1 MNNYAR
7 VVVESDLLQL
17 DREFD
22 FLVPQSLAQSVQV
35 GQRVKF
41 QLGRTKKLAT
51 GFVISLPAESS
62 FATSELVEIVDVEPV
77 VTAEIFQLARQVANR
92 QAVALGEV
100 LQQAIVEHMPRIQK
114 PEISPTQE
122 IDVALPELAGITS
135 LPKKATVLTS
145 ARSLTHQGMR
155 SPDWCWL
162 FLRAAVE
169 AIQAGKSAILIVP
182 ERDQINQLA
191 ALFSAMGLQ
200 DFISAWLPGA
210 KKSER
215 FANFH
220 RALGQAQS
228 IVIGSRSAIYAPVKN
243 LGVIA
248 LFDDGDDS
256 LREQGSP
263 YTNARE
269 VALMRASDEVKLLF
283 AANYRSLEIQRLVEI
298 GYLKDLEIKL
308 PPARISY
315 SLPAQRLDAASF
327 KLMRDAL
334 EVGPVLVLIPR
345 KGNSATVYCAG
356 CDQRL
361 VCNNCKGPIWENEKG
376 EYRCRICQGISHSC
390 AACGSSKLRR
400 GRTGSTR
407 TAAEFGKAFPGIT
420 ISEFTSDTK
429 PTAIKK
435 SKHLVLATPGSA
447 PRVSQG
453 YAALLILDSDVWLS
467 MPQLRSEQ
475 TAIRD
480 WMEAIELL
488 SDTGR
493 AHIAGVNQD
502 LGQALSLG
510 QHRALAANA
519 FREVNSL
526 SLPPAARIA
535 SLEGSQDTIT
545 QALEL
550 AGKAGA
556 TVLRSNLAENASA
569 LIRFSY
575 SQGAEVSASLK
586 ALALKTNA
594 RLVGANKR
602 RGLKIVMDD
611 PSAL

>member
-1 MNNYAR
+1 MANYAR

-22 FLVPQSLAQSVQV
+22 FLVPENLSQSVRV
-35 GQRVKF
+35 GQRVSF
-41 QLGRTKKLAT
+41 QLGRTQKLAS
-51 GFVISLPAESS
+51 GFLASLPLESA
-62 FATSELVEIVDVEPV
+62 FATSELVEIVDLEPV
-77 VTAEIFQLARQVANR
+77 VTDEIFKLARQVANR
-92 QAVALGEV
+92 QAVAVGEI
-100 LQQAIVEHMPRIQK
+100 LQHAVVEHMPRIPKPIHEPNQEVVVEA
-114 PEISPTQE
+114 PEIP
-122 IDVALPELAGITS
+122 GITS
-135 LPKKATVLTS
+135 LPNRSAVITS
-145 ARSLTHQGMR
+145 ARSLTREGMR
-155 SPDWCWL
+155 YPDWCWL
-162 FLRAAVE
+162 FLRSAIE
-169 AIQAGKSAILIVP
+169 AIQSGKSAILIVP
-182 ERDQINQLA
+182 ERDQISQLA
-191 ALFSAMGLQ
+191 ALFSSMGLK
-200 DFISAWLPGA
+200 DHISTWLPGA
-210 KKSER
+210 KKSDR
-215 FANFH
+215 FTNFH
-220 RALGQAQS
+220 RALTQERS
-228 IVIGSRSAIYAPVKN
+228 IVIGSRSAIYAPVSN
-243 LGVIA
+243 LGAIA

-263 YTNARE
+263 YTHARE
-269 VALMRASDEVKLLF
+269 IALMRATDDVKLLF
-283 AANYRSLEIQRLVEI
+283 AANYRSLEVQRLVEI
-298 GYLKDLEIKL
+298 GYLTDLDIKL

-315 SLPAQRLDAASF
+315 SPPAQRLDSASF

-361 VCNNCKGPIWENEKG
+361 ICNNCKGPIWENEKG
-376 EYRCRICQGISHSC
+376 EYRCRVCQGISHSC
-390 AACGSSKLRR
+390 AACGSNKLRR

-447 PRVSQG
+447 PRVQHG
-453 YAALLILDSDVWLS
+453 YAALLILDSDVWLA

-493 AHIAGVNQD
+493 AHIAGVDQD

-510 QHRALAANA
+510 QHRALATNA

-526 SLPPAARIA
+526 SLPPATRIA
-535 SLEGSQDTIT
+535 TLEGTQDTIS
-545 QALEL
+545 QALDL
-550 AGKAGA
+550 ATKAGA
-556 TVLRSNLAENASA
+556 TVLRSNLSESASA

-611 PSAL
+611 PGAL

>member
-1 MNNYAR
+1 MANYAR

-22 FLVPQSLAQSVQV
+22 FLVPEHLSQSVRI
-35 GQRVKF
+35 GQRVRF
-41 QLGRTKKLAT
+41 QLGRTKKLAS
-51 GFVISLPAESS
+51 GFISSLPLESS
-62 FATSELVEIVDVEPV
+62 FATSELVEIVDLEPV
-77 VTAEIFQLARQVANR
+77 VTEEIFKLSKQVANR
-92 QAVALGEV
+92 QAVALGEI
-100 LQQAIVEHMPRIQK
+100 LQHAVVEHMPRIPK
-114 PEISPTQE
+114 PVYESIAGIVVEVP
-122 IDVALPELAGITS
+122 DLPGITS
-135 LPKKATVLTS
+135 LPVRSAVLTS
-145 ARSLTHQGMR
+145 ARSLTHEGMR
-155 SPDWCWL
+155 CPDWCWL
-162 FLRAAVE
+162 FLRSAVE
-169 AIQAGKSAILIVP
+169 AIQSGKSAILIVP
-182 ERDQINQLA
+182 ERDQISQLA
-191 ALFSAMGLQ
+191 TLFSGMGLK
-200 DFISAWLPGA
+200 DLISTWLPGA
-210 KKSER
+210 KKSDR
-215 FANFH
+215 FTNFH
-220 RALGQAQS
+220 RALNQDRS
-228 IVIGSRSAIYAPVKN
+228 IVIGSRSAIYAPVRN

-263 YTNARE
+263 YTHARE
-269 VALMRASDEVKLLF
+269 IALMRATDDVKLVF

-298 GYLKDLEIKL
+298 GYLTDAEIKL

-315 SLPAQRLDAASF
+315 SPPAQRLDAASF

-376 EYRCRICQGISHSC
+376 EYRCRVCQGISHSC
-390 AACGSSKLRR
+390 AACGSNKLRR

-447 PRVSQG
+447 PRVQQG
-453 YAALLILDSDVWLS
+453 YAALLILDSDVWLA

-475 TAIRD
+475 TAVRD

-493 AHIAGVNQD
+493 AHIAGVDQD

-510 QHRALAANA
+510 QHRALATNA

-535 SLEGSQDTIT
+535 TLEGTQDTIS

-550 AGKAGA
+550 ATNAGA
-556 TVLRSNLAENASA
+556 TVLRSNLSESSSA

-611 PSAL
+611 PGAL

>member
-1 MNNYAR
+1 MANYAR

-22 FLVPQSLAQSVQV
+22 FLVPKNLADTVQV
-35 GQRVKF
+35 GQRVRF
-41 QLGRTKKLAT
+41 QLGRTKKLAS
-51 GFVISLPAESS
+51 GFIASLPTESS
-62 FATSELVEIVDVEPV
+62 FATSELVEIVDPEPV
-77 VTAEIFQLARQVANR
+77 VTQEIFRLARQVANR
-92 QAVALGEV
+92 QAVALGEI
-100 LQQAIVEHMPRIQK
+100 LQQAVVEHMPRISK
-114 PEISPTQE
+114 PIYDPIPEALV
-122 IDVALPELAGITS
+122 DVPSLPGITS
-135 LPKKATVLTS
+135 LPSRSAVLTS
-145 ARSLTHQGMR
+145 ARSLTHEGMR
-155 SPDWCWL
+155 YPDWCWL

-169 AIQAGKSAILIVP
+169 TIEAGKSALLIVP
-182 ERDQINQLA
+182 ERDQIYQLA
-191 ALFSAMGLQ
+191 ALLSSMGLQ
-200 DFISAWLPGA
+200 NLISTWLPGE
-210 KKSER
+210 KKSDR
-215 FANFH
+215 FTNFH
-220 RALGQAQS
+220 RALIQDKS
-228 IVIGSRSAIYAPVKN
+228 IVIGSRSAIYAPIRN

-263 YTNARE
+263 YTHARE
-269 VALMRASDEVKLLF
+269 IALMRATDDVKLLF

-298 GYLKDLEIKL
+298 GYLKDMEIKL

-315 SLPAQRLDAASF
+315 SPPAQRLDAASF
-327 KLMRDAL
+327 KLMREAL

-361 VCNNCKGPIWENEKG
+361 VCNNCKGPIWENENG
-376 EYRCRICQGISHSC
+376 EYRCRVCQGISHSC
-390 AACGSSKLRR
+390 AACGSNKLRR

-435 SKHLVLATPGSA
+435 SKHLILATPGSA
-447 PRVSQG
+447 PRVQQG
-453 YAALLILDSDVWLS
+453 YAALLILDSDVWLA

-475 TAIRD
+475 TAVRD

-493 AHIAGVNQD
+493 AHIAGVDQD

-510 QHRALAANA
+510 QHRALAASA

-535 SLEGSQDTIT
+535 TLEGTQDTIT
-545 QALEL
+545 QALDV
-550 AGKAGA
+550 ANRAGA
-556 TVLRSNLAENASA
+556 TVLRSNLSDSASA

>member
-1 MNNYAR
+1 MSNYAR

-22 FLVPQSLAQSVQV
+22 FLVPESLAQTVQV

-51 GFVISLPAESS
+51 GFVISLPSESS
-62 FATSELVEIVDVEPV
+62 FATSELVEIVDLLPV
-77 VTAEIFQLARQVANR
+77 VTEDIFKLARQVSNR
-92 QAVALGEV
+92 QAVALGEI
-100 LQQAIVEHMPRIQK
+100 LQQAVVEHMPRIPKPQIVST
-114 PEISPTQE
+114 PEIE
-122 IDVALPELAGITS
+122 VAVPELAGITS
-135 LPKKATVLTS
+135 LPSKSAVLTS

-200 DFISAWLPGA
+200 EVISTWLPGA

-215 FANFH
+215 FTNFH
-220 RALGQAQS
+220 RVLASDKS
-228 IVIGSRSAIYAPVKN
+228 IVIGSRSAIYAPVRN

-248 LFDDGDDS
+248 LFDDGDDT

-263 YTNARE
+263 YTHARE
-269 VALMRASDEVKLLF
+269 IALMRASDEVKLLF

-315 SLPAQRLDAASF
+315 SPPAQRLDAASF

-390 AACGSSKLRR
+390 AACGSNKLRR

-420 ISEFTSDTK
+420 ISEFTADTQ

-447 PRVSQG
+447 PRVSEG
-453 YAALLILDSDVWLS
+453 YAALLILDSDVWLA

-493 AHIAGVNQD
+493 AHIAGVDQD

-556 TVLRSNLAENASA
+556 SVLRSNLSENASA
-569 LIRFSY
+569 LIRFGY

-594 RLVGANKR
+594 RLVGTNKR

>member
-1 MNNYAR
+1 LR
-7 VVVESDLLQL
+7 
-17 DREFD
+17 F
-22 FLVPQSLAQSVQV
+22 
-35 GQRVKF
+35 
-41 QLGRTKKLAT
+41 
-51 GFVISLPAESS
+51 
-62 FATSELVEIVDVEPV
+62 
-77 VTAEIFQLARQVANR
+77 
-92 QAVALGEV
+92 
-100 LQQAIVEHMPRIQK
+100 
-114 PEISPTQE
+114 
-122 IDVALPELAGITS
+122 
-135 LPKKATVLTS
+135 
-145 ARSLTHQGMR
+145 
-155 SPDWCWL
+155 PDWCWL
-162 FLRAAVE
+162 FLKAAVE
-169 AIQAGKSAILIVP
+169 ALEGGKSAILIVP
-182 ERDQINQLA
+182 ERDQISQLA
-191 ALFSAMGLQ
+191 SLLSAMGLQ
-200 DFISAWLPGA
+200 DFVSTWLPGA
-210 KKSER
+210 KKSDR
-215 FANFH
+215 FINFH
-220 RALGQAQS
+220 RALVQDKS
-228 IVIGSRSAIYAPVKN
+228 IVIGSRSAIYAPARN
-243 LGVIA
+243 LGAIA

-263 YTNARE
+263 YTHARE
-269 VALMRASDEVKLLF
+269 IALMRASDGVKLLL

-298 GYLKDLEIKL
+298 DYLKDLEIKL

-315 SLPAQRLDAASF
+315 SPPAQRLDAASF
-327 KLMRDAL
+327 KLMREAL

-361 VCNNCKGPIWENEKG
+361 VCNNCKGPIWENQKG

-390 AACGSSKLRR
+390 AACGSNKLRR

-407 TAAEFGKAFPGIT
+407 TAAEFGKAFPGIA
-420 ISEFTSDTK
+420 ISEFTADTK

-435 SKHLVLATPGSA
+435 SKHLILATPGSA
-447 PRVSQG
+447 PRVPQG
-453 YAALLILDSDVWLS
+453 YAALLILDSDVWLA

-493 AHIAGVNQD
+493 AHIAGVDQD

-519 FREVNSL
+519 FKEVNAL
-526 SLPPAARIA
+526 SLPPASRIA
-535 SLEGSQDTIT
+535 SLEGTQDTIS

-550 AGKAGA
+550 ATKAGA
-556 TVLRSNLAENASA
+556 TVLRSNLSENASA
-569 LIRFSY
+569 LIRFGY

-611 PSAL
+611 PGAL

>member
-1 MNNYAR
+1 M
-7 VVVESDLLQL
+7 
-17 DREFD
+17 
-22 FLVPQSLAQSVQV
+22 
-35 GQRVKF
+35 
-41 QLGRTKKLAT
+41 
-51 GFVISLPAESS
+51 
-62 FATSELVEIVDVEPV
+62 
-77 VTAEIFQLARQVANR
+77 
-92 QAVALGEV
+92 
-100 LQQAIVEHMPRIQK
+100 
-114 PEISPTQE
+114 
-122 IDVALPELAGITS
+122 
-135 LPKKATVLTS
+135 LTS
-145 ARSLTHQGMR
+145 ARSITYEEKR
-155 SPDWCWL
+155 YPDWCWL
-162 FLRAAVE
+162 FAKAAHH
-169 AIQAGKSAILIVP
+169 AHSQNKSVILILP
-182 ERDQINQLA
+182 ERDQILQLA
-191 ALFSAMGLQ
+191 DLFSKLGLGP
-200 DFISAWLPGA
+200 IVTTWLPGA

-215 FANFH
+215 FTNFH
-220 RALGQAQS
+220 RALTQDAS
-228 IVIGSRSAIYAPVKN
+228 IIIGTRSAIYAPAKN
-243 LGVIA
+243 LGLIA

-263 YTNARE
+263 YTHARE
-269 VALMRASDEVKLLF
+269 IALMRASSEVKLIL
-283 AANYRSLEIQRLVEI
+283 AANYRSLEVQRLVEI
-298 GYLKDLEIKL
+298 GYLKDFAIKL
-308 PPARISY
+308 PPARISF
-315 SLPAQRLDAASF
+315 SAPAQRLDAASF

-361 VCNNCKGPIWENEKG
+361 VCNNCKGPIWETEKG
-376 EYRCRICQGISHSC
+376 EYRCRVCQGISHSC

-429 PTAIKK
+429 VTAIKK

-447 PRVSQG
+447 PRVEGG

-488 SDTGR
+488 SDSGR
-493 AHIAGVNQD
+493 AHIAGLDPD
-502 LGQALSLG
+502 LGQAMSLG
-510 QHRALAANA
+510 QHRELASTA

-535 SLEGSQDTIT
+535 SLEGSQDTIS
-545 QALEL
+545 QALDL
-550 AGKAGA
+550 ASQAGA
-556 TVLRSNLAENASA
+556 VVLRSNLAENATA
-569 LIRFSY
+569 LIRFGY

-594 RLVGANKR
+594 RLVGVNKR

>member
-1 MNNYAR
+1 MANYAR

-22 FLVPQSLAQSVQV
+22 FLVPKNLADTVQV
-35 GQRVKF
+35 GQRVRF
-41 QLGRTKKLAT
+41 QLGRTKKLAS
-51 GFVISLPAESS
+51 GFIASLPTESS
-62 FATSELVEIVDVEPV
+62 FATSELVEIVDSEPV
-77 VTAEIFQLARQVANR
+77 VTQEIFRLARQVANR
-92 QAVALGEV
+92 QAVALGEI
-100 LQQAIVEHMPRIQK
+100 LQQAVVEHMPTIPK
-114 PEISPTQE
+114 PIYDPIPEALV
-122 IDVALPELAGITS
+122 DVPSLPGITS
-135 LPKKATVLTS
+135 LPSRSAILTS
-145 ARSLTHQGMR
+145 ARSLTHEGMR
-155 SPDWCWL
+155 YPDWCWL

-169 AIQAGKSAILIVP
+169 AIEAGKSALLIVP

-191 ALFSAMGLQ
+191 ALLSSMGWQNL
-200 DFISAWLPGA
+200 ISTWLPGE
-210 KKSER
+210 KKSDR
-215 FANFH
+215 FTNFH
-220 RALGQAQS
+220 RALIQDKS
-228 IVIGSRSAIYAPVKN
+228 IVIGSRSAIYAPVRN
-243 LGVIA
+243 LGAIA

-263 YTNARE
+263 YTHARE
-269 VALMRASDEVKLLF
+269 IALMRATDDVKLLF

-298 GYLKDLEIKL
+298 GYLKDMEIKL

-315 SLPAQRLDAASF
+315 SPPSQRLDAASF
-327 KLMRDAL
+327 KLMREAL

-345 KGNSATVYCAG
+345 KGNSVTVYCAG

-376 EYRCRICQGISHSC
+376 EYRCRVCQGISHSC
-390 AACGSSKLRR
+390 AACGSNKLRR

-435 SKHLVLATPGSA
+435 SKHLILATPGSA
-447 PRVSQG
+447 PRVQQG
-453 YAALLILDSDVWLS
+453 YAALLILDSDVWLA

-475 TAIRD
+475 TAVRD

-493 AHIAGVNQD
+493 AHIAGVDQD

-510 QHRALAANA
+510 QHRPLAVSA

-526 SLPPAARIA
+526 SLPPASRIA
-535 SLEGSQDTIT
+535 TLEGTQDTIN
-545 QALEL
+545 QALDV
-550 AGKAGA
+550 ANKAGA
-556 TVLRSNLAENASA
+556 IVLRSNLSDSASA

>member
-1 MNNYAR
+1 MANYAR

-22 FLVPQSLAQSVQV
+22 FLVPENLADSVQV
-35 GQRVKF
+35 GQRVRF
-41 QLGRTKKLAT
+41 QLGRTKKLAS
-51 GFVISLPAESS
+51 GFVASLPTESS
-62 FATSELVEIVDVEPV
+62 FATSELVEIVDSETV
-77 VTAEIFQLARQVANR
+77 VTQEIFRLARQVANR
-92 QAVALGEV
+92 QAVALGEI
-100 LQQAIVEHMPRIQK
+100 LQQAVVEHMPRIPK
-114 PEISPTQE
+114 PVYEPIQDAVVEIPN
-122 IDVALPELAGITS
+122 LPGITS
-135 LPKKATVLTS
+135 LPSRSAILTS
-145 ARSLTHQGMR
+145 ARSLTHEGMR
-155 SPDWCWL
+155 YPDWCWL

-169 AIQAGKSAILIVP
+169 AIQAGKSVLLIVP

-191 ALFSAMGLQ
+191 ALLSSLGMQNL
-200 DFISAWLPGA
+200 ISTWLPGA

-215 FANFH
+215 FTNFH
-220 RALGQAQS
+220 RALTQEKS
-228 IVIGSRSAIYAPVKN
+228 IVIGSRSAIYAPVRN

-263 YTNARE
+263 YTHARE
-269 VALMRASDEVKLLF
+269 IALMRATDDVKLLF

-298 GYLKDLEIKL
+298 GYLKDMEMKL

-315 SLPAQRLDAASF
+315 SPPAQRLDAASF
-327 KLMRDAL
+327 KLMREAL

-361 VCNNCKGPIWENEKG
+361 ACNNCKGPIWENEKG
-376 EYRCRICQGISHSC
+376 EYRCRVCQGISHSC
-390 AACGSSKLRR
+390 AACGSNKLRR

-435 SKHLVLATPGSA
+435 SKHLILATPGSA
-447 PRVSQG
+447 PRVPLG
-453 YAALLILDSDVWLS
+453 YAALLILDSDVWLA

-475 TAIRD
+475 TAVRD

-493 AHIAGVNQD
+493 AHIAGVDQD

-510 QHRALAANA
+510 QHRALAASA

-535 SLEGSQDTIT
+535 TLEGTQDTIT
-545 QALEL
+545 QALEV
-550 AGKAGA
+550 AHKAGA
-556 TVLRSNLAENASA
+556 TVLRSNLSESASA

-575 SQGAEVSASLK
+575 SQGPEVSASLK

>member
-1 MNNYAR
+1 MANYAR

-22 FLVPQSLAQSVQV
+22 FLVPKNLADTVQI
-35 GQRVKF
+35 GQRVRF
-41 QLGRTKKLAT
+41 QLGRTKKLAS
-51 GFVISLPAESS
+51 GFIASLPTESS
-62 FATSELVEIVDVEPV
+62 FATSELVEIVDSEPV
-77 VTAEIFQLARQVANR
+77 VTQEIFRLSRQVANR
-92 QAVALGEV
+92 QAVALGEI
-100 LQQAIVEHMPRIQK
+100 LQQAVVEHMPRIPK
-114 PEISPTQE
+114 PLYEPTPE
-122 IDVALPELAGITS
+122 TLVDVPS
-135 LPKKATVLTS
+135 LPGIPSLPSRSAILTS
-145 ARSLTHQGMR
+145 ARSLTHEGMR
-155 SPDWCWL
+155 YPDWCWL

-169 AIQAGKSAILIVP
+169 AIQAGKSALLIVP

-191 ALFSAMGLQ
+191 ALFSSMGMQNL
-200 DFISAWLPGA
+200 ISTWLPGE
-210 KKSER
+210 KKSDR
-215 FANFH
+215 FTNFH
-220 RALGQAQS
+220 RALIQDKS
-228 IVIGSRSAIYAPVKN
+228 IVIGSRSAIYAPVRN

-263 YTNARE
+263 YTHARE
-269 VALMRASDEVKLLF
+269 IALMRATDDVKLLF

-298 GYLKDLEIKL
+298 GYLKDMEMKL

-315 SLPAQRLDAASF
+315 SPPAQRLDAASF
-327 KLMRDAL
+327 KLMREAL

-361 VCNNCKGPIWENEKG
+361 ACNNCKGPIWENEKG
-376 EYRCRICQGISHSC
+376 EYRCRVCQGISHSC
-390 AACGSSKLRR
+390 AACGSNKLRR

-407 TAAEFGKAFPGIT
+407 TAAEFGKAFPGTT

-435 SKHLVLATPGSA
+435 SKHLILATPGSA
-447 PRVSQG
+447 PRVQLG
-453 YAALLILDSDVWLS
+453 YAALLILDSDVWLA

-475 TAIRD
+475 TAVRD

-493 AHIAGVNQD
+493 AHVAGVDQD

-510 QHRALAANA
+510 QHRALAASA

-535 SLEGSQDTIT
+535 TLEGTQDTIT
-545 QALEL
+545 QALEV
-550 AGKAGA
+550 AQKAGA
-556 TVLRSNLAENASA
+556 TVLRSNLSDSASA

>member
-1 MNNYAR
+1 M
-7 VVVESDLLQL
+7 VDL
-17 DREFD
+17 
-22 FLVPQSLAQSVQV
+22 
-35 GQRVKF
+35 
-41 QLGRTKKLAT
+41 
-51 GFVISLPAESS
+51 
-62 FATSELVEIVDVEPV
+62 EPV
-77 VTAEIFQLARQVANR
+77 VTAEIFKLARQVANR
-92 QAVALGEV
+92 QAVALGEI
-100 LQQAIVEHMPRIQK
+100 LQHAVVEHMPRI
-114 PEISPTQE
+114 PRPIYEPISDAVVE
-122 IDVALPELAGITS
+122 VSYLPGITS
-135 LPKKATVLTS
+135 LPNRSAVLTS
-145 ARSLTHQGMR
+145 ARSLTHEGLR
-155 SPDWCWL
+155 FPDWCWL
-162 FLRAAVE
+162 FLRSAVE
-169 AIQAGKSAILIVP
+169 ATNAGKSAILIVP
-182 ERDQINQLA
+182 ERDQISQLA
-191 ALFSAMGLQ
+191 ALFSSMGLQ
-200 DFISAWLPGA
+200 DRISTWLPGA
-210 KKSER
+210 KKSDR
-215 FANFH
+215 FTNFH
-220 RALGQAQS
+220 RALNQDWL
-228 IVIGSRSAIYAPVKN
+228 IVIGSRSAIYAPVRN

-263 YTNARE
+263 YTHARE
-269 VALMRASDEVKLLF
+269 IALMRATDDVKLLF

-298 GYLKDLEIKL
+298 GYLKDLDIKL

-315 SLPAQRLDAASF
+315 SPPAQRLDAASF

-376 EYRCRICQGISHSC
+376 EYRCRVCQGISHSC
-390 AACGSSKLRR
+390 AACGSNKLRR

-447 PRVSQG
+447 PRVQQG
-453 YAALLILDSDVWLS
+453 YAALLILDSDVWLA

-475 TAIRD
+475 TAVRD

-493 AHIAGVNQD
+493 AHIAGIDQD

-510 QHRALAANA
+510 QHRALATSA

-535 SLEGSQDTIT
+535 TLEGTQDTIS
-545 QALEL
+545 QALDL
-550 AGKAGA
+550 ATKAGA
-556 TVLRSNLAENASA
+556 TVLRSNLSESASA

>member
-1 MNNYAR
+1 MANYAR

-22 FLVPQSLAQSVQV
+22 FLVPKNLADTVQI
-35 GQRVKF
+35 GQRVRF
-41 QLGRTKKLAT
+41 QLGRTKKLAS
-51 GFVISLPAESS
+51 GFIASLPTESS
-62 FATSELVEIVDVEPV
+62 FATSELVEIVDSEPV
-77 VTAEIFQLARQVANR
+77 VTQEIFRLSRQVANR
-92 QAVALGEV
+92 QAVALGEI
-100 LQQAIVEHMPRIQK
+100 LQQAVVEHMPRIPK
-114 PEISPTQE
+114 PLYEPTPE
-122 IDVALPELAGITS
+122 TLVDVPS
-135 LPKKATVLTS
+135 LPGIPSLPSRSAILTS
-145 ARSLTHQGMR
+145 ARSLTHEGMR
-155 SPDWCWL
+155 YPDWCWL

-169 AIQAGKSAILIVP
+169 AIQAGKSALLIVP

-191 ALFSAMGLQ
+191 ALFSSMGMQNL
-200 DFISAWLPGA
+200 ISTWLPGE
-210 KKSER
+210 KKSDR
-215 FANFH
+215 FTNFH
-220 RALGQAQS
+220 RALIQDKS
-228 IVIGSRSAIYAPVKN
+228 IVIGSRSAIYAPVRN

-263 YTNARE
+263 YTHARE
-269 VALMRASDEVKLLF
+269 IALMRATDDVKLLF

-298 GYLKDLEIKL
+298 GYLKDMEMKL

-315 SLPAQRLDAASF
+315 SPPAQRLDAASF
-327 KLMRDAL
+327 KLMREAL

-361 VCNNCKGPIWENEKG
+361 ACNNCKGPIWENEKG
-376 EYRCRICQGISHSC
+376 EYRCRVCQGISHSC
-390 AACGSSKLRR
+390 AACGSNKLRR

-407 TAAEFGKAFPGIT
+407 TAAEFGKAFPGTT

-435 SKHLVLATPGSA
+435 SKHLILATPGSA
-447 PRVSQG
+447 PRVQLG
-453 YAALLILDSDVWLS
+453 YAALLILDSDVWLA

-475 TAIRD
+475 TAVRD
-480 WMEAIELL
+480 WMEAIEQL

-493 AHIAGVNQD
+493 AHVAGVDQD

-510 QHRALAANA
+510 QHRALAASA

-535 SLEGSQDTIT
+535 TLEGTQDTIT
-545 QALEL
+545 QALEV
-550 AGKAGA
+550 AQKAGA
-556 TVLRSNLAENASA
+556 TVLRSNLSDSASA

>member
-1 MNNYAR
+1 MANYAR

-22 FLVPQSLAQSVQV
+22 FLVPKDLADTVKV
-35 GQRVKF
+35 GQRVRF
-41 QLGRTKKLAT
+41 QLGRTKKLAS
-51 GFVISLPAESS
+51 GFIASLPTETA
-62 FATSELVEIVDVEPV
+62 FATSELVEIVDSEPV
-77 VTAEIFQLARQVANR
+77 VTQEIFRLARQVANR
-92 QAVALGEV
+92 QAVALGEI
-100 LQQAIVEHMPRIQK
+100 LQQAVVEHMPRIPK
-114 PEISPTQE
+114 PVCEPTLE
-122 IDVALPELAGITS
+122 TLVDVLSLPGITS
-135 LPKKATVLTS
+135 LPSRSAILTS
-145 ARSLTHQGMR
+145 ARSLTHEGMR
-155 SPDWCWL
+155 YPDWCWL

-169 AIQAGKSAILIVP
+169 AIQAGKSALLIVP

-191 ALFSAMGLQ
+191 ALLSSMGLQ
-200 DFISAWLPGA
+200 NLISTWLPGA
-210 KKSER
+210 KKSDR

-220 RALGQAQS
+220 RALIQDKS
-228 IVIGSRSAIYAPVKN
+228 IVIGSRSAIYAPVRN

-263 YTNARE
+263 YTHARE
-269 VALMRASDEVKLLF
+269 IALMRATDDVKLLF

-298 GYLKDLEIKL
+298 GYLKDMEMKL

-315 SLPAQRLDAASF
+315 SPPAQRLDAASF
-327 KLMRDAL
+327 KLMREAL

-361 VCNNCKGPIWENEKG
+361 ACNNCKGAIWENEKG
-376 EYRCRICQGISHSC
+376 EYRCRVCQGISHSC
-390 AACGSSKLRR
+390 AACGSNKLRR

-435 SKHLVLATPGSA
+435 SKHLILATPGSA
-447 PRVSQG
+447 PRVQLG
-453 YAALLILDSDVWLS
+453 YAALLILDSDVWLA

-475 TAIRD
+475 TAVRD

-493 AHIAGVNQD
+493 AHIAGVDQD

-510 QHRALAANA
+510 QHRALAASA

-535 SLEGSQDTIT
+535 TLEGTQDTIT
-545 QALEL
+545 QALDV
-550 AGKAGA
+550 ANRAGA
-556 TVLRSNLAENASA
+556 TVLRSNLSDSASA

>member
-1 MNNYAR
+1 MANYAR

-22 FLVPQSLAQSVQV
+22 FLVPKNLADTVQV
-35 GQRVKF
+35 GQRVRF
-41 QLGRTKKLAT
+41 QLGRTKKLAS
-51 GFVISLPAESS
+51 GFIASLPTESS
-62 FATSELVEIVDVEPV
+62 FATSELVEIVDPEPV
-77 VTAEIFQLARQVANR
+77 VTQEIFRLARQVANR
-92 QAVALGEV
+92 QAVALGEI
-100 LQQAIVEHMPRIQK
+100 LQQAVVEHMPRISK
-114 PEISPTQE
+114 PIYDPIPEALV
-122 IDVALPELAGITS
+122 DVPSLPGITS
-135 LPKKATVLTS
+135 LPSRSAVLTS
-145 ARSLTHQGMR
+145 ARSLTHEGMR
-155 SPDWCWL
+155 YPDWCWL

-169 AIQAGKSAILIVP
+169 AIEAGKSALLIVP

-191 ALFSAMGLQ
+191 ALLSSMGLQ
-200 DFISAWLPGA
+200 NLISTWLPGE
-210 KKSER
+210 KKSDR
-215 FANFH
+215 FTNFH
-220 RALGQAQS
+220 RALIQDKS
-228 IVIGSRSAIYAPVKN
+228 IVIGSRSAIYAPVRN

-263 YTNARE
+263 YTHARE
-269 VALMRASDEVKLLF
+269 IALMRATDDVKLLF

-298 GYLKDLEIKL
+298 GYLKDMEIKL

-315 SLPAQRLDAASF
+315 SPPAQRLDAASF
-327 KLMRDAL
+327 KLMREAL

-376 EYRCRICQGISHSC
+376 EYRCRVCQGISHSC
-390 AACGSSKLRR
+390 AACGSNKLRR

-435 SKHLVLATPGSA
+435 SKHLILATPGSA
-447 PRVSQG
+447 PRVQQG
-453 YAALLILDSDVWLS
+453 YAALLILDSDVWLA

-475 TAIRD
+475 TAVRD

-493 AHIAGVNQD
+493 AHIAGVDQD

-510 QHRALAANA
+510 QHRALAASA

-535 SLEGSQDTIT
+535 TLEGTQDTIT
-545 QALEL
+545 QALDV
-550 AGKAGA
+550 ANRAGA
-556 TVLRSNLAENASA
+556 TVLRSNLSDSASA

-575 SQGAEVSASLK
+575 SQGAEVSASVK

>member
-1 MNNYAR
+1 MANYAR

-22 FLVPQSLAQSVQV
+22 FLVPENLKELVQV

-41 QLGRTKKLAT
+41 QLGRTKKLAS
-51 GFVISLPAESS
+51 GFIASLPTESS
-62 FATSELVEIVDVEPV
+62 FATSDLVEIVDKQPV
-77 VTAEIFQLARQVANR
+77 VTPEIFNLARQVANR
-92 QAVALGEV
+92 QAVALGEI
-100 LQQAIVEHMPRIQK
+100 LQQAVVEHMPRISK
-114 PEISPTQE
+114 PILESFTQPT
-122 IDVALPELAGITS
+122 VALPELPGITA
-135 LPKKATVLTS
+135 LPKRAAVLTA
-145 ARSLTHQGMR
+145 ARSITHEGIR
-155 SPDWCWL
+155 YPDWCWL
-162 FLRAAVE
+162 FYRAAVE
-169 AIQAGKSAILIVP
+169 AIEDGKSAILVVP
-182 ERDQINQLA
+182 ERDQISQLA
-191 ALFSAMGLQ
+191 ALFQIMGLQ
-200 DFISAWLPGA
+200 DLVSTWLPGA
-210 KKSER
+210 KKSDR
-215 FANFH
+215 FVNFH
-220 RALGQAQS
+220 RTLTQQTS
-228 IVIGSRSAIYAPVKN
+228 IVIGSRSAIYAPVNN
-243 LGVIA
+243 LAMIA

-263 YTNARE
+263 YSHARE
-269 VALMRASDEVKLLF
+269 IALMRANDGVKLLF

-298 GYLKDLEIKL
+298 GYLSDLEIKL

-327 KLMRDAL
+327 KLMREAL
-334 EVGPVLVLIPR
+334 EIGPVLVLIPR

-390 AACGSSKLRR
+390 VACGSNKLRR

-420 ISEFTSDTK
+420 ISEFTSVTK

-435 SKHLVLATPGSA
+435 ARHLVLATPGSA
-447 PRVSQG
+447 PRVPNG
-453 YAALLILDSDVWLS
+453 YAALLILDSDVWLA
-467 MPQLRSEQ
+467 MPQLRAEQ

-480 WMEAIELL
+480 WMESIELL

-493 AHIAGVNQD
+493 AHIAGVDQD

-510 QHRALAANA
+510 QHRALATNA
-519 FREVNSL
+519 FREVNAL

-535 SLEGSQDTIT
+535 SLEGTQETIS
-545 QALEL
+545 QALEIVT
-550 AGKAGA
+550 KAGA
-556 TVLRSNLAENASA
+556 TLLRSNLSDNASA

>member
-1 MNNYAR
+1 MANYAR

-22 FLVPQSLAQSVQV
+22 FLVPKNLADTVQV
-35 GQRVKF
+35 GQRVRF
-41 QLGRTKKLAT
+41 QLGRTKKLAS
-51 GFVISLPAESS
+51 GFIASLPTESS
-62 FATSELVEIVDVEPV
+62 FATSELVEIVDSEPV
-77 VTAEIFQLARQVANR
+77 VTQEIFRLARQVANR
-92 QAVALGEV
+92 QAVALGEI
-100 LQQAIVEHMPRIQK
+100 LQQAVVEHMPRIPK
-114 PEISPTQE
+114 PIYDP
-122 IDVALPELAGITS
+122 ILKALVDVPSLPGITS
-135 LPKKATVLTS
+135 LPSRSAILTS
-145 ARSLTHQGMR
+145 ARSQTHEGMR
-155 SPDWCWL
+155 YPDWCWL

-169 AIQAGKSAILIVP
+169 AIEAGKSALLIVP

-191 ALFSAMGLQ
+191 ALLSSMGLENL
-200 DFISAWLPGA
+200 ISTWLPGE
-210 KKSER
+210 KKSDR
-215 FANFH
+215 FTNFH
-220 RALGQAQS
+220 RALIQDKS
-228 IVIGSRSAIYAPVKN
+228 IVIGSRSAIYAPVRN

-263 YTNARE
+263 YTHARE
-269 VALMRASDEVKLLF
+269 IALMRATDDVKLLF

-298 GYLKDLEIKL
+298 GYLKDMEIKL

-315 SLPAQRLDAASF
+315 SAPAQRLDAASF
-327 KLMRDAL
+327 KLMREAL

-361 VCNNCKGPIWENEKG
+361 VCNNCRGPIWENEIG
-376 EYRCRICQGISHSC
+376 EYRCRVCQGISHSC
-390 AACGSSKLRR
+390 AACGSNKLRR

-435 SKHLVLATPGSA
+435 SKHLILATPGSA
-447 PRVSQG
+447 PRVQQG
-453 YAALLILDSDVWLS
+453 YAALLILDSDVWLA

-475 TAIRD
+475 TAVRD

-493 AHIAGVNQD
+493 AHIAGVDQD

-510 QHRALAANA
+510 QHRPLAVSA

-535 SLEGSQDTIT
+535 TLEGTQDTIT
-545 QALEL
+545 QALDV
-550 AGKAGA
+550 ANKAGA
-556 TVLRSNLAENASA
+556 IVLRSNLSDSASA

>member
-1 MNNYAR
+1 MANYAR

-22 FLVPQSLAQSVQV
+22 FLVPEDLADTVQV
-35 GQRVKF
+35 GQRVRF
-41 QLGRTKKLAT
+41 QLGRTKKLAS
-51 GFVISLPAESS
+51 GFIASLPTESS
-62 FATSELVEIVDVEPV
+62 FATSELVEIVDSEPV
-77 VTAEIFQLARQVANR
+77 VTQEIFRLARQVANR
-92 QAVALGEV
+92 QAVALGEI
-100 LQQAIVEHMPRIQK
+100 LQQAVVEHMPRIPK
-114 PEISPTQE
+114 PVYEPIPE
-122 IDVALPELAGITS
+122 VLVDVPSLPGITS
-135 LPKKATVLTS
+135 LPSRSAILTS
-145 ARSLTHQGMR
+145 ARSLTHEGMR
-155 SPDWCWL
+155 YPDWCWL

-169 AIQAGKSAILIVP
+169 AIQANKSALLIVP

-191 ALFSAMGLQ
+191 ALFSSMGMKNL
-200 DFISAWLPGA
+200 ISTWLPGA

-215 FANFH
+215 FTNFH
-220 RALGQAQS
+220 RALIQDKS
-228 IVIGSRSAIYAPVKN
+228 IVIGSRSAIYAPVRN

-263 YTNARE
+263 YTHARE
-269 VALMRASDEVKLLF
+269 IALMRATDDVKLLF

-298 GYLKDLEIKL
+298 GYLKDMEMKL

-315 SLPAQRLDAASF
+315 SPPAQRLDAASF
-327 KLMRDAL
+327 KLMREAL

-376 EYRCRICQGISHSC
+376 EYRCRVCQGISHSC
-390 AACGSSKLRR
+390 AACGSNKLRR

-435 SKHLVLATPGSA
+435 SKHLILATPGSA
-447 PRVSQG
+447 PRVQQG
-453 YAALLILDSDVWLS
+453 YAALLILDSDVWLA

-475 TAIRD
+475 TAVRD

-493 AHIAGVNQD
+493 AHIAGVDQD

-510 QHRALAANA
+510 QHRALAASA
-519 FREVNSL
+519 FTEVNSL

-535 SLEGSQDTIT
+535 TLEGTQDTIT
-545 QALEL
+545 QALDL
-550 AGKAGA
+550 ANKAGA
-556 TVLRSNLAENASA
+556 TVLRSNLSDSASA

>member
-1 MNNYAR
+1 MANYAR

-22 FLVPQSLAQSVQV
+22 FLVPKNLADTVQV
-35 GQRVKF
+35 GQRVRF
-41 QLGRTKKLAT
+41 QLGRTKKLAS
-51 GFVISLPAESS
+51 GFIASLPTESS
-62 FATSELVEIVDVEPV
+62 FATSELVEIVDSEPV
-77 VTAEIFQLARQVANR
+77 VTQEIFRLARQVANR
-92 QAVALGEV
+92 QAVALGEI
-100 LQQAIVEHMPRIQK
+100 LQQAVVEHMPTIPK
-114 PEISPTQE
+114 PIYDPIPEALV
-122 IDVALPELAGITS
+122 DVPSLPGITS
-135 LPKKATVLTS
+135 LPSRSAILTS
-145 ARSLTHQGMR
+145 ARSLTHEGMR
-155 SPDWCWL
+155 YPDWCWL

-169 AIQAGKSAILIVP
+169 AIEAGKSALLIVP

-191 ALFSAMGLQ
+191 ALLSSMGWQNL
-200 DFISAWLPGA
+200 ISTWLPGE
-210 KKSER
+210 KKSDR
-215 FANFH
+215 FTNFH
-220 RALGQAQS
+220 RALIQDKS
-228 IVIGSRSAIYAPVKN
+228 IVIGSRSAIYAPVRN

-263 YTNARE
+263 YTHARE
-269 VALMRASDEVKLLF
+269 IALMRATDDVKLLF

-298 GYLKDLEIKL
+298 GYLKDMEIKL

-315 SLPAQRLDAASF
+315 SPPSQRLDAASF
-327 KLMRDAL
+327 KLMREAL

-345 KGNSATVYCAG
+345 KGNSVTVYCAG

-361 VCNNCKGPIWENEKG
+361 VCNNCKGPIWESEKG
-376 EYRCRICQGISHSC
+376 EYRCRVCQGISHSC
-390 AACGSSKLRR
+390 AACGSNKLRR

-435 SKHLVLATPGSA
+435 SKHLILATPGSA
-447 PRVSQG
+447 PRVQQG
-453 YAALLILDSDVWLS
+453 YAALLILDSDVWLA

-475 TAIRD
+475 TAVRD

-493 AHIAGVNQD
+493 AHIAGVDQD

-510 QHRALAANA
+510 QHRPLAVSA

-526 SLPPAARIA
+526 SLPPASRIA
-535 SLEGSQDTIT
+535 TLEGTQDTIN
-545 QALEL
+545 QALDV
-550 AGKAGA
+550 ANKAGA
-556 TVLRSNLAENASA
+556 IVLRSNLSDSASA

>member
-1 MNNYAR
+1 MSNYAR

-22 FLVPQSLAQSVQV
+22 FLVPESLAQVVQV

-51 GFVISLPAESS
+51 GFVISLPSESS
-62 FATSELVEIVDVEPV
+62 FATSELVEIVDLEPV
-77 VTAEIFQLARQVANR
+77 VTEEIFKLARQVSNR
-92 QAVALGEV
+92 QAVALGEI
-100 LQQAIVEHMPRIQK
+100 LQQAIVEHMPRIPK
-114 PEISPTQE
+114 PEIVSIPE
-122 IDVALPELAGITS
+122 IEVAVPELAGITT
-135 LPKKATVLTS
+135 LPNKSAVLTS

-162 FLRAAVE
+162 FLRASVE

-200 DFISAWLPGA
+200 DFISTWLPGA

-220 RALGQAQS
+220 RALGQAKS
-228 IVIGSRSAIYAPVKN
+228 IVIGSRSAIYAPVRN

-263 YTNARE
+263 YTHARE
-269 VALMRASDEVKLLF
+269 IALMRASDEVKLLF

-315 SLPAQRLDAASF
+315 SPPAQRLDAASF

-390 AACGSSKLRR
+390 AACGSNKLRR

-447 PRVSQG
+447 PRVTQG
-453 YAALLILDSDVWLS
+453 YAALLILDSDVWLA

-493 AHIAGVNQD
+493 AHIAGVDQD

-556 TVLRSNLAENASA
+556 SVLRSNLSENASA
-569 LIRFSY
+569 LIRFGY

-594 RLVGANKR
+594 RLVGTNKR

>member
-1 MNNYAR
+1 MANYAR

-22 FLVPQSLAQSVQV
+22 FLVPKNLANTVQV
-35 GQRVKF
+35 GQRVRF
-41 QLGRTKKLAT
+41 QLGRTKKLAS
-51 GFVISLPAESS
+51 GFIASLPTESS
-62 FATSELVEIVDVEPV
+62 FATSELVEIVDSEPV
-77 VTAEIFQLARQVANR
+77 VTQEIFRLARQVANR
-92 QAVALGEV
+92 QAVALGEI
-100 LQQAIVEHMPRIQK
+100 LQQAVVEHMPRIPK
-114 PEISPTQE
+114 PVYEPIPE
-122 IDVALPELAGITS
+122 VLVDVPSLPGITS
-135 LPKKATVLTS
+135 LPSRSAILTS
-145 ARSLTHQGMR
+145 ARSLTHEGMR
-155 SPDWCWL
+155 YPDWCWL

-169 AIQAGKSAILIVP
+169 AIQAGKSALLIVP

-191 ALFSAMGLQ
+191 ALLSSMGLQ
-200 DFISAWLPGA
+200 NLISTWLPGA

-215 FANFH
+215 FTNFH
-220 RALGQAQS
+220 RALIQDKS
-228 IVIGSRSAIYAPVKN
+228 IVIGSRSAIYAPFRN

-263 YTNARE
+263 YTHARE
-269 VALMRASDEVKLLF
+269 IALMRATDDVKLLF

-298 GYLKDLEIKL
+298 GYLKDMEMKL

-315 SLPAQRLDAASF
+315 SPPAQRLDAASF
-327 KLMRDAL
+327 KLMREAL

-376 EYRCRICQGISHSC
+376 EYRCRVCQGISHSC
-390 AACGSSKLRR
+390 AACGSNRLRR

-435 SKHLVLATPGSA
+435 SKHLILATPGSA
-447 PRVSQG
+447 PRVQLG
-453 YAALLILDSDVWLS
+453 YAALLILDSDVWLA

-475 TAIRD
+475 TAVRD

-493 AHIAGVNQD
+493 AHIAGVDQD

-510 QHRALAANA
+510 QHRALAASA

-535 SLEGSQDTIT
+535 TLEGTQETIT
-545 QALEL
+545 QALDV
-550 AGKAGA
+550 ANKAGA
-556 TVLRSNLAENASA
+556 TVLRSNLSDSASA

>member
-1 MNNYAR
+1 MSNYAR

-22 FLVPQSLAQSVQV
+22 FLVPESLAQTVQV

-51 GFVISLPAESS
+51 GFVISLPSESS
-62 FATSELVEIVDVEPV
+62 FATSELVEIVDLVPV
-77 VTAEIFQLARQVANR
+77 VTEDIFKLARQVSNR
-92 QAVALGEV
+92 QAVALGEI
-100 LQQAIVEHMPRIQK
+100 LQQAIVEHMPRIPK
-114 PEISPTQE
+114 PDIVSTPEIE
-122 IDVALPELAGITS
+122 IAVPELAGITS
-135 LPKKATVLTS
+135 LPSKSAVLTS
-145 ARSLTHQGMR
+145 ARSLTHRGMR

-200 DFISAWLPGA
+200 EVISTWLPGA

-215 FANFH
+215 FTNFH
-220 RALGQAQS
+220 RVLASDKS
-228 IVIGSRSAIYAPVKN
+228 IVIGSRSAIYAPVRN

-263 YTNARE
+263 YTHARE
-269 VALMRASDEVKLLF
+269 IALMRASDEVKLIF

-315 SLPAQRLDAASF
+315 SPPAQRLDAASF

-390 AACGSSKLRR
+390 AACGSNKLRR

-420 ISEFTSDTK
+420 ISEFTADTK

-447 PRVSQG
+447 PRVPQG
-453 YAALLILDSDVWLS
+453 YAALLILDSDVWLA

-493 AHIAGVNQD
+493 AHIAGVDQD

-519 FREVNSL
+519 FKEVNSL

-556 TVLRSNLAENASA
+556 SVLRSNLSENASA
-569 LIRFSY
+569 LIRFGY
-575 SQGAEVSASLK
+575 SQGAQVSASLK

-594 RLVGANKR
+594 RLVGTNKR

>member
-1 MNNYAR
+1 MANYAR

-22 FLVPQSLAQSVQV
+22 FLVPKNLADTVQV
-35 GQRVKF
+35 GQRVRF
-41 QLGRTKKLAT
+41 QLGRTKKLAS
-51 GFVISLPAESS
+51 GFIASLPTESA
-62 FATSELVEIVDVEPV
+62 FATSELVEIVDSEPV
-77 VTAEIFQLARQVANR
+77 VTQEISRLARQVANR
-92 QAVALGEV
+92 QAVALGEI
-100 LQQAIVEHMPRIQK
+100 LQQAVVEHMPRIPK
-114 PEISPTQE
+114 PVYEPIPE
-122 IDVALPELAGITS
+122 VLVDVPSLPGITS
-135 LPKKATVLTS
+135 LPSRSAILTS
-145 ARSLTHQGMR
+145 ARSLTHEGMR
-155 SPDWCWL
+155 YPDWCWL
-162 FLRAAVE
+162 FLRAAVQ
-169 AIQAGKSAILIVP
+169 AIQAGKSALLIVP

-191 ALFSAMGLQ
+191 ALLSSMGLQ
-200 DFISAWLPGA
+200 NLISTWLPGA
-210 KKSER
+210 KKSDR
-215 FANFH
+215 FTNFH
-220 RALGQAQS
+220 RALIQDKS
-228 IVIGSRSAIYAPVKN
+228 IVIGSRSAIYAPVRN

-263 YTNARE
+263 YTHARE
-269 VALMRASDEVKLLF
+269 IALMRATDDVKLLF

-298 GYLKDLEIKL
+298 GYLKDMEMKL

-315 SLPAQRLDAASF
+315 SPPAQRLDAASF
-327 KLMRDAL
+327 KLMREAL

-361 VCNNCKGPIWENEKG
+361 ACNNCKGPIWENEKG
-376 EYRCRICQGISHSC
+376 EYRCRVCQGISHSC
-390 AACGSSKLRR
+390 AACGSNKLRR

-435 SKHLVLATPGSA
+435 SKHLILATPGSA
-447 PRVSQG
+447 PRVQLG
-453 YAALLILDSDVWLS
+453 YAALLILDSDVWLA

-475 TAIRD
+475 TAVRD

-493 AHIAGVNQD
+493 AHIAGVDQD

-510 QHRALAANA
+510 QHRALAASA

-535 SLEGSQDTIT
+535 TLEGTQDTIT
-545 QALEL
+545 QALDV
-550 AGKAGA
+550 ANRAGA
-556 TVLRSNLAENASA
+556 TVLRSNLSDSASA

>member
-1 MNNYAR
+1 MANYAR

-22 FLVPQSLAQSVQV
+22 FLVPETLSQSVRI
-35 GQRVKF
+35 GQRVRF
-41 QLGRTKKLAT
+41 QLGRTKKLAS
-51 GFVISLPAESS
+51 GFIAALPLESS
-62 FATSELVEIVDVEPV
+62 FATSELVEIVDLEPV
-77 VTAEIFQLARQVANR
+77 VTTEIFKLARQVANR
-92 QAVALGEV
+92 QALALGEI
-100 LQQAIVEHMPRIQK
+100 LQQAVVEHMPRIPK
-114 PEISPTQE
+114 PALKSSPGVVVNVP
-122 IDVALPELAGITS
+122 DLPGINS
-135 LPKKATVLTS
+135 LPNKSAILTS

-155 SPDWCWL
+155 YPDWCWL
-162 FLRAAVE
+162 FLRAAAD
-169 AIQAGKSAILIVP
+169 AIQTGRSAILIVP
-182 ERDQINQLA
+182 ERDQISQLST
-191 ALFSAMGLQ
+191 LFNNLGLK
-200 DFISAWLPGA
+200 DLISTWLPGA
-210 KKSER
+210 KKSDR
-215 FANFH
+215 FTNFH
-220 RALGQAQS
+220 RALMQERS
-228 IVIGSRSAIYAPVKN
+228 IVIGSRSAIYAPVRN

-263 YTNARE
+263 YTHARE
-269 VALMRASDEVKLLF
+269 IALMRATDDVKLLI
-283 AANYRSLEIQRLVEI
+283 AANYRSLEVQRLVEI
-298 GYLKDLEIKL
+298 GYLEDLEIKL

-315 SLPAQRLDAASF
+315 SPPAQRLDAASF

-334 EVGPVLVLIPR
+334 EIGPVLVLIPR

-376 EYRCRICQGISHSC
+376 EYRCRVCQGISHSC
-390 AACGSSKLRR
+390 AACGSNKLRR

-429 PTAIKK
+429 PSAIKK
-435 SKHLVLATPGSA
+435 SRHLVLATPGSA
-447 PRVSQG
+447 PRVPQG
-453 YAALLILDSDVWLS
+453 YAALLILDSDVWLA

-475 TAIRD
+475 TAVRD

-488 SDTGR
+488 SDSGR
-493 AHIAGVNQD
+493 AHIAGVDQD

-510 QHRALAANA
+510 QHRALATNA

-535 SLEGSQDTIT
+535 TLEGHQETIS
-545 QALEL
+545 QALDL
-550 AGKAGA
+550 ATKAGA
-556 TVLRSNLAENASA
+556 VVLRSNLSENASA

>member
-1 MNNYAR
+1 
-7 VVVESDLLQL
+7 
-17 DREFD
+17 
-22 FLVPQSLAQSVQV
+22 
-35 GQRVKF
+35 
-41 QLGRTKKLAT
+41 
-51 GFVISLPAESS
+51 
-62 FATSELVEIVDVEPV
+62 
-77 VTAEIFQLARQVANR
+77 
-92 QAVALGEV
+92 
-100 LQQAIVEHMPRIQK
+100 
-114 PEISPTQE
+114 
-122 IDVALPELAGITS
+122 
-135 LPKKATVLTS
+135 
-145 ARSLTHQGMR
+145 MR
-155 SPDWCWL
+155 YPDWCWL
-162 FLRAAVE
+162 FLRS
-169 AIQAGKSAILIVP
+169 AIETIQSGKSAILIVP
-182 ERDQINQLA
+182 ERDQISQLA
-191 ALFSAMGLQ
+191 ALFSSMGLK
-200 DFISAWLPGA
+200 DLISTWLPGA
-210 KKSER
+210 KKSDR
-215 FANFH
+215 FTNFH
-220 RALGQAQS
+220 RALIQERS
-228 IVIGSRSAIYAPVKN
+228 IVIGSRSAIYAPVRN

-263 YTNARE
+263 YTHARE
-269 VALMRASDEVKLLF
+269 IALLRATDDVKLLF

-298 GYLKDLEIKL
+298 GYLKDLDIKL

-315 SLPAQRLDAASF
+315 SPPAQRLDAASF

-334 EVGPVLVLIPR
+334 EIGPVLVLIPR

-361 VCNNCKGPIWENEKG
+361 VCNNCRGPIWENEKG
-376 EYRCRICQGISHSC
+376 EYRCRVCQGISHSC
-390 AACGSSKLRR
+390 AACGSNKLRR

-407 TAAEFGKAFPGIT
+407 TAAEFGKAFPGIA

-447 PRVSQG
+447 PRVQQG
-453 YAALLILDSDVWLS
+453 YAALLILDSDVWLA

-475 TAIRD
+475 TAVRD

-488 SDTGR
+488 SDNGR
-493 AHIAGVNQD
+493 AHIAGVDQD

-510 QHRALAANA
+510 QHRALASNA

-535 SLEGSQDTIT
+535 TLEGTQDTIS

-550 AGKAGA
+550 ATKAGA
-556 TVLRSNLAENASA
+556 TVLRSNLSESSSA

-611 PSAL
+611 PGAL

>member
-1 MNNYAR
+1 MANYAR

-22 FLVPQSLAQSVQV
+22 FLVPKNLANTVQV
-35 GQRVKF
+35 GQRVRF
-41 QLGRTKKLAT
+41 QLGRTKKLAS
-51 GFVISLPAESS
+51 GFIASLPTESS
-62 FATSELVEIVDVEPV
+62 FATSELVEIVDSEPV
-77 VTAEIFQLARQVANR
+77 VTQEIFRLARQVANR
-92 QAVALGEV
+92 QAVALGEI
-100 LQQAIVEHMPRIQK
+100 LQQAVVEHMPRIPK
-114 PEISPTQE
+114 PVYEPIPE
-122 IDVALPELAGITS
+122 VLVDVPSLPGITS
-135 LPKKATVLTS
+135 LPSRSAILTS
-145 ARSLTHQGMR
+145 ARSLTHEGMR
-155 SPDWCWL
+155 YPDWCWL

-169 AIQAGKSAILIVP
+169 AIQAGKSALLIVP

-191 ALFSAMGLQ
+191 ALLSSMGLQ
-200 DFISAWLPGA
+200 NLISTWLPGA

-215 FANFH
+215 FTNFH
-220 RALGQAQS
+220 RALIQDKS
-228 IVIGSRSAIYAPVKN
+228 IVIGSRSAIYAPVRN

-263 YTNARE
+263 YTHARE
-269 VALMRASDEVKLLF
+269 IALMRATDDVKLLF

-298 GYLKDLEIKL
+298 GYLKDMEMKL

-315 SLPAQRLDAASF
+315 SPPAQRLDAASF
-327 KLMRDAL
+327 KLMREAL

-376 EYRCRICQGISHSC
+376 EYRCRVCQGISHSC
-390 AACGSSKLRR
+390 AACGSNKLRR

-435 SKHLVLATPGSA
+435 SKHLILATPGSA
-447 PRVSQG
+447 PRVQLG
-453 YAALLILDSDVWLS
+453 YAALLILDSDVWLA

-475 TAIRD
+475 TAVRD

-493 AHIAGVNQD
+493 AHIAGVDQD

-510 QHRALAANA
+510 QHRALAASA

-535 SLEGSQDTIT
+535 TLEGTQETIT
-545 QALEL
+545 QALDV
-550 AGKAGA
+550 ANKAGA
-556 TVLRSNLAENASA
+556 TVLRSNLSDSASA

>member
-1 MNNYAR
+1 MPSYAR

-22 FLVPQSLAQSVQV
+22 FLVPESLSDLVQV

-51 GFVISLPAESS
+51 GFISDLPDHSS
-62 FATSELVEIVDVEPV
+62 YATSELVEIVDETPV
-77 VTAEIFQLARQVANR
+77 VTAEIFSLARQVANR
-92 QAVALGEV
+92 QAVALGEI
-100 LQQAIVEHMPRIQK
+100 LQQAVIEHMPRIAK
-114 PEISPTQE
+114 PEPEE
-122 IDVALPELAGITS
+122 ITNPPLSLPALPGLEA
-135 LPKKATVLTS
+135 LPDRAAVLTS
-145 ARSLTHQGMR
+145 ARSITFEKKR
-155 SPDWCWL
+155 FPDWCWL
-162 FLRAAVE
+162 FAKAAHAAHQE
-169 AIQAGKSAILIVP
+169 GKSAILILP
-182 ERDQINQLA
+182 ERDQILQLA
-191 ALFSAMGLQ
+191 DLFIKLGLG
-200 DFISAWLPGA
+200 SMVSTWLPGA

-215 FANFH
+215 FTNFH
-220 RALGQAQS
+220 RALSQEKA
-228 IVIGSRSAIYAPVKN
+228 IVIGTRSAVYAPVKN
-243 LGVIA
+243 LGLIA

-263 YTNARE
+263 YTHARE
-269 VALMRASDEVKLLF
+269 IALMRATSEVKLVI

-298 GYLKDLEIKL
+298 GYLKDLAIKL
-308 PPARISY
+308 PPARISF
-315 SLPAQRLDAASF
+315 SAPAQRLDAASF

-334 EVGPVLVLIPR
+334 DAGPVLVLIPR

-361 VCNNCKGPIWENEKG
+361 VCNNCKGPIWETEKG
-376 EYRCRICQGISHSC
+376 EYRCRVCQGISHGC
-390 AACGSSKLRR
+390 AACGSNKLRR

-429 PTAIKK
+429 VTAIKK
-435 SKHLVLATPGSA
+435 NKHLVLATPGSA
-447 PRVSQG
+447 PRVEGG

-493 AHIAGVNQD
+493 AHIAGLDSD
-502 LGQALSLG
+502 LGQAISLG
-510 QHRALAANA
+510 QHRELASTA
-519 FREVNSL
+519 FREVNAL

-535 SLEGSQDTIT
+535 SLEGSQETIS
-545 QALEL
+545 QALDL
-550 AGKAGA
+550 VTQVGA
-556 TVLRSNLAENASA
+556 TVLRSNLAENATA
-569 LIRFSY
+569 LIRFGY

>member
-1 MNNYAR
+1 MANYAR

-22 FLVPQSLAQSVQV
+22 FLVPENLSQSVRV
-35 GQRVKF
+35 GQRVRF
-41 QLGRTKKLAT
+41 QLGRTKKLAS
-51 GFVISLPAESS
+51 GFIASLPLEST
-62 FATSELVEIVDVEPV
+62 FATSELVEIVDLEPV
-77 VTAEIFQLARQVANR
+77 VTEEIFKLARQVANR
-92 QAVALGEV
+92 QAVAVGEI
-100 LQQAIVEHMPRIQK
+100 LQQAVVEHMPRIPK
-114 PEISPTQE
+114 PVSEPIAEVVDELPEIP
-122 IDVALPELAGITS
+122 GITS
-135 LPKKATVLTS
+135 LPKRSAVLTS
-145 ARSLTHQGMR
+145 ARSLTHGGAR
-155 SPDWCWL
+155 YPDWCWL
-162 FLRAAVE
+162 FLRAVVE
-169 AIQAGKSAILIVP
+169 AIESDKSAILIVP
-182 ERDQINQLA
+182 ERDQISQLA
-191 ALFSAMGLQ
+191 ALFSSMGLK
-200 DFISAWLPGA
+200 DLISTWLPGA
-210 KKSER
+210 KKSDR
-215 FANFH
+215 FTNFH
-220 RALGQAQS
+220 RALIQERS
-228 IVIGSRSAIYAPVKN
+228 IVIGSRSAVYAPVRN
-243 LGVIA
+243 LGLIA

-263 YTNARE
+263 YTHARE
-269 VALMRASDEVKLLF
+269 LALMRATDDVKLLF

-298 GYLKDLEIKL
+298 GYLKDLDIKL

-315 SLPAQRLDAASF
+315 SPPAQRLDAASF

-376 EYRCRICQGISHSC
+376 EYRCRVCQGISHSC
-390 AACGSSKLRR
+390 AACGSNKLRR

-447 PRVSQG
+447 PRVQQG
-453 YAALLILDSDVWLS
+453 YAALLILDSDVWLA

-475 TAIRD
+475 TAVRD

-493 AHIAGVNQD
+493 AHIAGVDQD

-510 QHRALAANA
+510 QHRALASNA

-535 SLEGSQDTIT
+535 TLEGTQDTIS

-550 AGKAGA
+550 ATKAGA
-556 TVLRSNLAENASA
+556 TVLRSNLSESASA

-575 SQGAEVSASLK
+575 SQGAEVSANLK

-611 PSAL
+611 PGAL